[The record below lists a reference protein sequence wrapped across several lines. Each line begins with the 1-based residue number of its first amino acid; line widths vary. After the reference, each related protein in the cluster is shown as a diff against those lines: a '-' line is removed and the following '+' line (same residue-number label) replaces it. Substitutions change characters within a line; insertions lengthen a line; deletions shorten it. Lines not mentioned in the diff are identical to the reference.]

1 MQGCGRSGT
10 GGRSFAFVTTVIPDR
25 ECNERIRNLE
35 ITSARFPDVQL
46 HI

>member
-1 MQGCGRSGT
+1 MQGCGCSGT
-10 GGRSFAFVTTVIPDR
+10 SGRSFAFVTTVIPDR

-35 ITSARFPDVQL
+35 IASTGFPDVQL